1 MQHDPARLADTRAW
15 LDRAATD
22 IRAAQHGMKAEPP
35 LVADVLF
42 HCQQAVEKCFKAFLA
57 WHDVAFRK
65 THSLVPHRI
74 LQCIEHFRGIEVVV
88 FVHDPIPQSRA
99 SCDARCEFPVEHMSL
114 CEPGEGGV
122 IVRRRGMARFR
133 EQVVVDVNHPADDP
147 LEVSLG
153 EDLLDAAFQ
162 IGTSTLGGN
171 RTKSVQVA
179 HDEQDFARDEL
190 WIDHR
195 AARRSLLAT

>member
-65 THSLVPHRI
+65 TTAS
-74 LQCIEHFRGIEVVV
+74 RGWVSNAC
-88 FVHDPIPQSRA
+88 QST
-99 SCDARCEFPVEHMSL
+99 ARSNPW
-114 CEPGEGGV
+114 
-122 IVRRRGMARFR
+122 
-133 EQVVVDVNHPADDP
+133 
-147 LEVSLG
+147 
-153 EDLLDAAFQ
+153 
-162 IGTSTLGGN
+162 
-171 RTKSVQVA
+171 
-179 HDEQDFARDEL
+179 
-190 WIDHR
+190 WIDR
-195 AARRSLLAT
+195 CP